1 MVSLLRWRE
10 SRHRRA
16 SRALSWTLVCVA
28 ASACSSLFASACS
41 TPARLSIGDGEL
53 IAAAD
58 ARSSVEDVARAL
70 ELADLGPLAV
80 PIPAAPS
87 EVRPD
92 QAEFWHAAAFAWNPQ
107 LRALRRRVREL
118 REASRSAGQPTA
130 LMGQGMVLDASDPRE
145 ELEFQIMAD
154 VFGLLGLGP
163 SAAARE
169 LAQAQSRAA
178 FGQLEARVWSL
189 RFEVDRARVE
199 LAAARSLEAAMT
211 SLYAEAS
218 QMLPRIQILARRG
231 WIGVG
236 MAEGALAALH
246 MVEHRQTMARTD
258 VARMQAE
265 LAELCGLELAH
276 PALDELA
283 GGVID
288 RFRPD
293 EIEFVEPSAQELL
306 DNLPR
311 LRAMK
316 LELAMAEAELQRE
329 ARERWPMLRA
339 GPRVVSMPGEF
350 FIGPMF
356 GIDIP
361 FPGALEGRIAA
372 ARERRDSALEA
383 LEGELVMARS
393 RVERAARLWEQ
404 LLLQRDEHAPDAD
417 RSVARMLDAARAE
430 FMVDPAMLERW
441 SRALTERMDSLT
453 ALVRARA
460 DLVRAWLD
468 WQEACG
474 PRSEEQS

>member
-1 MVSLLRWRE
+1 MFCILGWRE
-10 SRHRRA
+10 SRPLRARRA
-16 SRALSWTLVCVA
+16 SSWTLVVLA
-28 ASACSSLFASACS
+28 ASACSS
-41 TPARLSIGDGEL
+41 PARLAVSDGAL
-53 IAAAD
+53 IAAAS
-58 ARSSVEDVARAL
+58 ARNSVEDVERAL

-92 QAEFWHAAAFAWNPQ
+92 QAEFWRAAAYAWNPE

-118 REASRSAGQPTA
+118 REATRSAGRPGS
-130 LMGQGMVLDASDPRE
+130 LMGQGMFLDGENLTDE
-145 ELEFQIMAD
+145 YELQIMAD
-154 VFGLLGLGP
+154 VFGLLGVGP
-163 SAAARE
+163 SEAARE
-169 LAQAQSRAA
+169 LARAQSRAA
-178 FGQLEARVWSL
+178 LAQLEARVWSL
-189 RFEVDRARVE
+189 RFDVDRARVE

-211 SLYAEAS
+211 SLYAEAV

-231 WIGVG
+231 WIGAG
-236 MAEGALAALH
+236 MAEGALGALH
-246 MVEHRQTMARTD
+246 MVEHRQTMARAD

-265 LAELCGLELAH
+265 LAELCGLEMTH

-283 GGVID
+283 GGAID

-293 EIEFVEPSAQELL
+293 EVELIEPTAEQLL
-306 DNLPR
+306 DSLPR

-329 ARERWPMLRA
+329 ARERWPMLRV
-339 GPRVVSMPGEF
+339 GPRLMAMPAQS

-372 ARERRDSALEA
+372 ARERRDGALEA
-383 LEGELVMARS
+383 LESELVMARS
-393 RVERAARLWEQ
+393 RVERAGRLWDQ

-417 RSVARMLDAARAE
+417 SSVARMLDAARAE

-441 SRALTERMDSLT
+441 SRALTERMNSLT
-453 ALVRARA
+453 GLVRARA
-460 DLVRAWLD
+460 DLVRVWLD
-468 WQEACG
+468 WEEACG
-474 PRSEEQS
+474 PRQEEQP